1 MTIIKLNYIL
11 TKPVYN
17 IFQMMLS
24 IFFIFA
30 LMFPEAEADSTT
42 IEINC
47 PNGATCRTFWK
58 RASSCEIYYGSKCQ
72 WPCSIESCSKLT
84 KKHIMCELAICT
96 APKPKPSPSP
106 SISKNPFIIIIV
118 SMLGLLTLGAA
129 FYFRQKLI
137 DLYKKIRYRRYTNI
151 DDEMFV
157 EGETFELT

>member
-1 MTIIKLNYIL
+1 
-11 TKPVYN
+11 
-17 IFQMMLS
+17 
-24 IFFIFA
+24 
-30 LMFPEAEADSTT
+30 
-42 IEINC
+42 
-47 PNGATCRTFWK
+47 
-58 RASSCEIYYGSKCQ
+58 
-72 WPCSIESCSKLT
+72 
-84 KKHIMCELAICT
+84 MCELAICT

-106 SISKNPFIIIIV
+106 SSSKNTFIIIIL